1 MDKTLDAGLELDERP
16 VIRDVGDPSR
26 EARPNGILRFDS
38 LPRIILQLFHAER
51 DAVGLVVDLDDL
63 DPHLL
68 SDVEHFAR
76 MVDAA
81 PSDVGDMQQPVDAA
95 EIHKGPV
102 VRDVLDDSV
111 DDLALF
117 EILHELLALL
127 GAGLFQHSAPR
138 DHDISAAA
146 IHLEDLE
153 RLRLIHQWRDV
164 ADGSNIDLASRQEGD
179 GAIEIDGEAA
189 LDLIEDDALHFLIAI
204 EGFLE
209 LAPAFLAP
217 RLIPR
222 EHGLSER
229 ILHPFEINLDG
240 VADLDVRLPSRTG
253 EFAQRHTSLGFR
265 ANIDDRHVL
274 LDAHHHS
281 FHNRPFLRS
290 AFTEGLVQHLGKILA
305 RGDNGACGSGNVG
318 GGHEYS

>member
-1 MDKTLDAGLELDERP
+1 MDKTLDAGLELDECAI
-16 VIRDVGDPSR
+16 IRDVGHPSR

-68 SDVEHFAR
+68 PDVEHFAR
-76 MVDAA
+76 MVDAP
-81 PSDVGDMQQPVDAA
+81 PS
-95 EIHKGPV
+95 
-102 VRDVLDDSV
+102 DVLDDSV

-127 GAGLFQHSAPR
+127 GTGLFQHSAPR

-164 ADGSNIDLASRQEGD
+164 ADGPNIDLASRQEGH

-189 LDLIEDDALHFLIAI
+189 LDVIEDDALHFLIAI

-217 RLIPR
+217 RLVPR

-229 ILHPFEINLDG
+229 IL
-240 VADLDVRLPSRTG
+240 
-253 EFAQRHTSLGFR
+253 
-265 ANIDDRHVL
+265 
-274 LDAHHHS
+274 
-281 FHNRPFLRS
+281 
-290 AFTEGLVQHLGKILA
+290 
-305 RGDNGACGSGNVG
+305 
-318 GGHEYS
+318 